1 MLVGD
6 IRNWPAF
13 IKQVAGD
20 DTNTRIAQ
28 RSGVHVSTVGRWRTG
43 ATVPDA
49 DVVIRFATGYN
60 ANPFD
65 ALVAA
70 GIVSPEWVG
79 LERVQPKSRV
89 EDITSVDLAQELL
102 RRVTEQEQAM
112 QRPRL
117 VAVSGPTDDELRQVS
132 LDEMPAAAGDD
143 ETTDDE
149 DVSTP

>member
-1 MLVGD
+1 VHCPNYW
-6 IRNWPAF
+6 RNGEHHPQLLALS
-13 IKQVAGD
+13 
-20 DTNTRIAQ
+20 
-28 RSGVHVSTVGRWRTG
+28 RSRKVH
-43 ATVPDA
+43 
-49 DVVIRFATGYN
+49 
-60 ANPFD
+60 FD

-102 RRVTEQEQAM
+102 RRVTEQEQAV

-117 VAVSGPTDDELRQVS
+117 VAVSGPTNDELRQVS